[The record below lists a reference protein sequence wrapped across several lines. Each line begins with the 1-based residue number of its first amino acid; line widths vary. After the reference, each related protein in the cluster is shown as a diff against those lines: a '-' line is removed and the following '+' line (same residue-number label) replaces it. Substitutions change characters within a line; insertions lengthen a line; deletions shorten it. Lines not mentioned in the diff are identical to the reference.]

1 MEFKN
6 LKYFIFSLFNMKS
19 YLVPKCFILFL
30 PKVNLLYLP
39 LVFYWTDLVW
49 HSSFGIYKSSCWLKT
64 CQGQFYIWSSC
75 IIFGCSPNKK
85 NHWISFFSSISFLSK
100 GSDSSLYRSAVFN
113 LHFLMTIC
121 IGREHQFLEVPFQN
135 KKSILSASPVLFL
148 SEQQKT
154 YKNCWQLCFLFSIK
168 YKSNTSMQ
176 ESLCII
182 YICCNIPSVSTTP
195 VSLTLCICRMRCN
208 LIISSWLIASFLLL
222 YTFSVLPK

>member
-1 MEFKN
+1 MESKN

-19 YLVPKCFILFL
+19 YLVPKYFILFL

-39 LVFYWTDLVW
+39 RIFTEP
-49 HSSFGIYKSSCWLKT
+49 
-64 CQGQFYIWSSC
+64 IWSDNFIHLLAFINLPVDWFTS
-75 IIFGCSPNKK
+75 GVAVLSLAAVQTKK
-85 NHWISFFSSISFLSK
+85 KPYWISFFSK
-100 GSDSSLYRSAVFN
+100 GSDSSLYHSAVFN

-135 KKSILSASPVLFL
+135 KRSMLSTSPVLFL

-154 YKNCWQLCFLFSIK
+154 YKNCWQLCFLLSMK

-208 LIISSWLIASFLLL
+208 LIISSWLITSFLLL
-222 YTFSVLPK
+222 YTYSVLPK